1 MENRLL
7 SFSEFESVY
16 ESYGFINEAEVA
28 EKPTFTPDK
37 LAVSSDDLLSLFGGD
52 NKKQNEALKPGVFT
66 VIKKG
71 ETSDRVKLVQDA
83 LGMKDF
89 GKYNGVFG
97 EETEKAVKAFQDKH
111 KLAVDGKVGTQ
122 TLTKMLELKGDKTPE
137 KTIETRYIIKTV
149 SDAKKS
155 GIDPRLLE
163 IYDITIVN
171 NGKREYVI
179 LIPKA
184 NTQKKTEQLIS
195 DGKGV
200 FDWLKAGLNAAGKAL
215 VYTATG
221 LAIIPFEMAK
231 AFISGTISAA
241 KFVVGGAVYV
251 LGAAVQGLALVS
263 KWLAAKG
270 SAVYAKSSSAAND
283 LWKGFCTGLAYTAGK
298 LKDGVAALAA
308 FGNGV
313 VSAAKTI
320 GYTLT
325 GLALATWKGLGSAL
339 SPVVN
344 GIVQAAKDGKAFLA
358 ASGSWIAKNFK
369 DGAKAFANTI
379 NQGWQAA
386 KTGVTTAYN
395 ASKNALKSAGN
406 EVAAAAN
413 SAANAVGSFF
423 SDMYNSGKKFW
434 ESEGASFFGEELFES
449 IDSVWPELDFSIAE

>member
-28 EKPTFTPDK
+28 EKPTFTPNK

-52 NKKQNEALKPGVFT
+52 DKKQNEALKPSAFT
-66 VIKKG
+66 LIKKG
-71 ETSDRVKLVQDA
+71 EKSQRVKELQKE
-83 LGMKDF
+83 LGTEQ
-89 GKYNGVFG
+89 NGVFD
-97 EETEKAVKAFQDKH
+97 EVTEKKVKEFQTKN
-111 KLAVDGKVGTQ
+111 KLAVDGKVGVQ
-122 TLTKMLELKGDKTPE
+122 TLTKMLELKGDKTPQ

-149 SDAKKS
+149 GDAKKS

-171 NGKREYVI
+171 NGKREYVV
-179 LIPKA
+179 LVPKP

-195 DGKGV
+195 DGKGA
-200 FDWLKAGLNAAGKAL
+200 FDWLKGGLNATDKAL
-215 VYTATG
+215 IFTAVG
-221 LAIIPFEMAK
+221 LALVPGGMALALIAGSIAAAPFL
-231 AFISGTISAA
+231 I
-241 KFVVGGAVYV
+241 GGAIYA
-251 LGAAVQGLALVS
+251 LGAAVQGLALIS
-263 KWLAAKG
+263 KWVKAKG
-270 SAVYAKSSSAAND
+270 VNLYSKASTAAND
-283 LWKGFCTGLAYTAGK
+283 LWKGFCTGLAYTVGK
-298 LKDGVAALAA
+298 LKEGVAILAA

-313 VSAAKTI
+313 ISVAKTL

-325 GLALATWKGLGSAL
+325 GLMLVVLKGLGSAL

-379 NQGWQAA
+379 NKGWQAA

-395 ASKNALKSAGN
+395 ASKTALKSAGN
-406 EVAAAAN
+406 AMVAAAA
-413 SAANAVGSFF
+413 SAANSVGSFF

>member
-52 NKKQNEALKPGVFT
+52 DKKQNEALKPSAFT
-66 VIKKG
+66 LIKKG
-71 ETSDRVKLVQDA
+71 EKSQRVKELQKE
-83 LGMKDF
+83 LGTEQ
-89 GKYNGVFG
+89 NGVFD
-97 EETEKAVKAFQDKH
+97 EVTEKKVKEFQTKN
-111 KLAVDGKVGTQ
+111 KLAVDGKDGVQ
-122 TLTKMLELKGDKTPE
+122 TITKMLELKGDKTPQ

-149 SDAKKS
+149 GDAKKS

-171 NGKREYVI
+171 NGKREYVV
-179 LIPKA
+179 LVPKP

-195 DGKGV
+195 DGKGA
-200 FDWLKAGLNAAGKAL
+200 FDWLKGGLNATGKAL
-215 VYTATG
+215 IFTAVG
-221 LAIIPFEMAK
+221 LALVPGGMALALIAGSIAAAPFV
-231 AFISGTISAA
+231 I
-241 KFVVGGAVYV
+241 GGAIYA
-251 LGAAVQGLALVS
+251 LGAAVQGLSLVA
-263 KWLAAKG
+263 KWVKAKG
-270 SAVYAKSSSAAND
+270 VNLYAKASTAAND
-283 LWKGFCTGLAYTAGK
+283 LWKGFCTGFAYTVGK

-344 GIVQAAKDGKAFLA
+344 GIVQAAKDGKQFLVS
-358 ASGSWIAKNFK
+358 SGSWIAKNFK

-406 EVAAAAN
+406 EVVAAAN

>member
-52 NKKQNEALKPGVFT
+52 DKKQNEALKPSAFT
-66 VIKKG
+66 LIKKG
-71 ETSDRVKLVQDA
+71 EKSQRVKELQKE
-83 LGMKDF
+83 LGTEQ
-89 GKYNGVFG
+89 NGVFD
-97 EETEKAVKAFQDKH
+97 EVTEKKVKEFQTKN
-111 KLAVDGKVGTQ
+111 KLAVDGKVGVQ

-137 KTIETRYIIKTV
+137 KTIETRYVIKTT
-149 SDAKKS
+149 DQAKKS

-171 NGKREYVI
+171 NGKRQYVI
-179 LIPKA
+179 LVPKP
-184 NTQKKTEQLIS
+184 NTQKKLEQLIS
-195 DGKGV
+195 GGSGV
-200 FDWLKAGLNAAGKAL
+200 FDWLKAGLTAAGKAL

-221 LAIIPFEMAK
+221 LALIPLEMAK
-231 AFISGTISAA
+231 ALISGAISAA
-241 KFVVGGAVYV
+241 KFVVGGAIYA
-251 LGAAVQGLALVS
+251 LGAAVQGFTLIG
-263 KWLAAKG
+263 KWLQAKG
-270 SAVYAKSSSAAND
+270 ATLYAKASTAAND
-283 LWKGFCTGLAYTAGK
+283 LWKGFCTGFAYTVGK
-298 LKDGVAALAA
+298 LKDGVAAIGAFLSGAA
-308 FGNGV
+308 SV
-313 VSAAKTI
+313 AKTI

-325 GLALATWKGLGSAL
+325 GLALTVWKGLGSAL
-339 SPVVN
+339 SPVIN
-344 GIVQAAKDGKAFLA
+344 GIVQAAKDGKALLA
-358 ASGSWIAKNFK
+358 STGSWIAKNFT

-406 EVAAAAN
+406 AVVDAAASAAN
-413 SAANAVGSFF
+413 SVGSFF

-434 ESEGASFFGEELFES
+434 ESEESSFFGEELFES

>member
-1 MENRLL
+1 MKNKLL

-28 EKPTFTPDK
+28 EKPTFTPTKTD
-37 LAVSSDDLLSLFGGD
+37 VSVDDLLAIFSEEPA
-52 NKKQNEALKPGVFT
+52 NEAGATPSPFT

-71 ETSDRVKLVQDA
+71 EKSQRVKELQKE
-83 LGMKDF
+83 LGTEQ
-89 GKYNGVFG
+89 NGVFD
-97 EETEKAVKAFQDKH
+97 EVTEKKVKEFQTKN
-111 KLAVDGKVGTQ
+111 KLAVDGKVGVQ
-122 TLTKMLELKGDKTPE
+122 TLTKMLELKGDKTPQ
-137 KTIETRYIIKTV
+137 KTIETRYIIKTTEQ
-149 SDAKKS
+149 AKKS

-179 LIPKA
+179 LIHKA
-184 NTQKKTEQLIS
+184 NSQKKVEQLIS

-241 KFVVGGAVYV
+241 KFVVGGAVYA

-270 SAVYAKSSSAAND
+270 SAFKASTAAND
-283 LWKGFCTGLAYTAGK
+283 LWKGFCTGLAYTVGK

-313 VSAAKTI
+313 LSVAKTL

-325 GLALATWKGLGSAL
+325 GLMLFVLKGLGFSAL
-339 SPVVN
+339 STAVN

-369 DGAKAFANTI
+369 DGAKGFANTI

-395 ASKNALKSAGN
+395 ASKHALKSAGN
-406 EVAAAAN
+406 AMVAAAN

>member
-1 MENRLL
+1 MENKLL
-7 SFSEFESVY
+7 SFSEFEAVY

-37 LAVSSDDLLSLFGGD
+37 LNVSSDDLLSLFGGD
-52 NKKQNEALKPGVFT
+52 SKKQNEAKTPAAFT
-66 VIKKG
+66 IIKKG
-71 ETSDRVKLVQDA
+71 ETSERVKQLQKD
-83 LGMKDF
+83 LGLKDF

-97 EETEKAVKAFQDKH
+97 EETDKAVRAFQEKN
-111 KLAVDGKVGTQ
+111 KLTVDGKVGVQ
-122 TLTKMLELKGDKTPE
+122 TLTKMLELKGDKTPQ

-149 SDAKKS
+149 GDAKKS

-195 DGKGV
+195 GGNGV

-221 LAIIPFEMAK
+221 LALIPLEMAK
-231 AFISGTISAA
+231 ALISGAISAV
-241 KFVVGGAVYV
+241 KFVVGGAIYA
-251 LGAAVQGLALVS
+251 LGAAVQGLALVA
-263 KWLAAKG
+263 KWVKAKG
-270 SAVYAKSSSAAND
+270 VNLYSKASTAAND
-283 LWKGFCTGLAYTAGK
+283 LWKGFCTGFAYTVGK
-298 LKDGVAALAA
+298 LKDGVAAMGA
-308 FGNGV
+308 FLNGA
-313 VSAAKTI
+313 VSVAKTI

-339 SPVVN
+339 SPVAN

-358 ASGSWIAKNFK
+358 ATGSWIAKNFK

-386 KTGVTTAYN
+386 KTGVTAAYN
-395 ASKNALKSAGN
+395 ASKTALKSAGN
-406 EVAAAAN
+406 AMVDAAASAAN
-413 SAANAVGSFF
+413 SVGSFF